1 MDKQTDPFG
10 ALTDLAEG
18 FDVPGGDLG
27 EYLPPFAAGLTMVAG
42 RALAL
47 VAYRDAERWGERLF
61 DRGDGDARKTVL
73 ALMPPACDDRGA
85 EFRRRAARAFWDL
98 AEDLSAGRAPL
109 ARCGAES
116 WALQVMLEHAPRI
129 CAARDAELRTWGV
142 TVPDGDAD
150 GYYPPDFDEQ
160 PFMLVIDGAETT
172 IPEARAAEAG
182 DQDAE
187 EDGAEAEGGWSGP
200 RYWFSP
206 YGITVP
212 RDPQRGH
219 PGSGAMASAG
229 PGPDRAEEL
238 LHLGHDPAADSADR
252 GGRGHLNDD
261 EQYLS
266 GALAA
271 ILTPQ
276 AADLLAVAADHV
288 VDSGWHDLFRFGDRV
303 VERPD
308 DDDEDD
314 YWGEDSFLL
323 DLPALCDGQSA
334 AWRLAMVRAVEN
346 LAGDLRGR
354 RAPIPTCTAEE
365 LAFHLILHEA
375 EVVLDYL
382 DDDEQYAHELGL
394 PPGREFSTRHRTLGL
409 WRECFLQDE
418 DVLMHYDQRLQQ
430 VATDPDHPASRQLGT
445 GDLRPRSWFTPF
457 GNVRPRPVR
466 GLDPELHERL
476 AKADPKAFF
485 DSTPALCDQ
494 PLPSTRS
501 VVALPKGLREEF
513 ETFIGLAQRRFF
525 DEPTAIA
532 MATSL
537 DRLLTL
543 FFSVPQV
550 VPSRIWP
557 LNPRASAVQAGLLI
571 VDNDY
576 CLQGLERTWRLSA
589 DRSDGNAR
597 RWATDLLKDCA
608 NYALN
613 NWGRGPWD
621 LLRGPDEPAPEPLD
635 PDLAD
640 TLTERLRDLARDVTA
655 AGLLRHRMNELA
667 LATAD
672 LAGLAVLPEP
682 LVASWLEGAEVSPS
696 QIIRCA
702 PALQL
707 SEDVLLDAVGGKR
720 DTAYWPLPQPPLD
733 CIGRPERHGRGADD

>member
-1 MDKQTDPFG
+1 MDKQTD
-10 ALTDLAEG
+10 
-18 FDVPGGDLG
+18 
-27 EYLPPFAAGLTMVAG
+27 PFAAGLTMVAG

-47 VAYRDAERWGERLF
+47 VAYRDTERWG
-61 DRGDGDARKTVL
+61 DRPLVRGGDDARGTVL
-73 ALMPPACDDRGA
+73 ALMPPACDGQGA

-98 AEDLSAGRAPL
+98 AEDLAAGRAPL
-109 ARCGAES
+109 ARCTAES

-129 CAARDAELRTWGV
+129 CAATDAELRAWGV
-142 TVPDGDAD
+142 AVPDGDAD
-150 GYYPPDFDEQ
+150 DYYPPDFDEQ
-160 PFMLVIDGAETT
+160 PFMFVIDSAETT
-172 IPEARAAEAG
+172 IPEAQDTEDGGR
-182 DQDAE
+182 DAE
-187 EDGAEAEGGWSGP
+187 EDGADSGGGWSRP

-219 PGSGAMASAG
+219 PDSVALASAL
-229 PGPDRAEEL
+229 PGPERAEEL
-238 LHLGHDPAADSADR
+238 LHLNQGPAADRGDR
-252 GGRGHLNDD
+252 DGRGHLNDD
-261 EQYLS
+261 DQYPS

-288 VDSGWHDLFRFGDRV
+288 ADSGWYDLFQFGDRV

-308 DDDEDD
+308 DEEDEDND
-314 YWGEDSFLL
+314 WSEDSFLL

-334 AWRLAMVRAVEN
+334 AWRLAMVQAVEN

-365 LAFHLILHEA
+365 LAFHLILREA
-375 EVVLDYL
+375 EVLLDYL
-382 DDDEQYAHELGL
+382 DDDKEYARQVGL
-394 PPGREFSTRHRTLGL
+394 PPGSEFSARHRTLDL

-418 DVLMHYDQRLQQ
+418 DVLMHYDERLQH

-466 GLDPELHERL
+466 RLDPGLRERL
-476 AKADPKAFF
+476 ATADPQAFF
-485 DSTPALCDQ
+485 DSTSALRDQ
-494 PLPSTRS
+494 PLPAAGPAA
-501 VVALPKGLREEF
+501 VLPEGLREEF
-513 ETFIGLAQRRFF
+513 ETFVGLAQRRFF

-543 FFSVPQV
+543 FFSLPQV
-550 VPSRIWP
+550 VPFRIWP

-571 VDNDY
+571 VDDDF
-576 CLQGLERTWRLSA
+576 CLRGLDRTWRLSA
-589 DRSDGNAR
+589 DRSDGDAR
-597 RWATDLLKDCA
+597 RWATELLRDCA

-613 NWGRGPWD
+613 NWDRGPWD
-621 LLRGPDEPAPEPLD
+621 MLRGPDEPAPEPLH
-635 PDLAD
+635 PALPD
-640 TLTERLRDLARDVTA
+640 TLTERLRDLARDMTA

-667 LATAD
+667 LTTAE
-672 LAGLAVLPEP
+672 LADLAVLPEG
-682 LVASWLEGAEVSPS
+682 LVASWLDGAEASPS

-707 SEDVLLDAVGGKR
+707 SEDVLLDAVAGKR
-720 DTAYWPLPQPPLD
+720 DTTYWPLPQPPLD
-733 CIGRPERHGRGADD
+733 CTGRPERGAYGQAGG